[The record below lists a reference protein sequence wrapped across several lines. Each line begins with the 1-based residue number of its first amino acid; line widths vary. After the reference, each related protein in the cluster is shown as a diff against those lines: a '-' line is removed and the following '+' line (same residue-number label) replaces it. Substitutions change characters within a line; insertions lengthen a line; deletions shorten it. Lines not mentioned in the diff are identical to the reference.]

1 MLAYGLEQRQQH
13 GLVHLQQCV
22 MDGIGKRGLRREEA
36 RRDLG
41 GELNGERSRVAG
53 AEEVEFVIED

>member
-1 MLAYGLEQRQQH
+1 
-13 GLVHLQQCV
+13 
-22 MDGIGKRGLRREEA
+22 MDGIGKRGLRREET

-41 GELNGERSRVAG
+41 GELNGECGGVAG

>member
-1 MLAYGLEQRQQH
+1 
-13 GLVHLQQCV
+13 
-22 MDGIGKRGLRREEA
+22 MDGIGERGLRREEA

-41 GELNGERSRVAG
+41 DELNGECGGVAG